1 MIKSRGKIL
10 VVSYILSFLL
20 KKFLKLSN
28 SIFSFLSSAF
38 ATSHQGMA
46 FGNVIQCVHSILR
59 ILDGDFSE
67 CDCPNRLADDFVV
80 EELRFFVGG
89 QSFDDLLES
98 EVLELTTLGFLDD
111 TFGNVDPEL
120 LSGFSQREI
129 RDAWLST
136 DVCFDE
142 CADGEQG

>member
-89 QSFDDLLES
+89 QSF
-98 EVLELTTLGFLDD
+98 ELTTLGFLDD